1 MDSPLLGASGGLTA
15 WLRRM
20 PAARAAYDVATAAV
34 RGFVFSEA
42 ARERATQAPADV
54 WQRVLDLE
62 GCAAWLDRARQ
73 RSPTLTATLGSATAL
88 VRSEGARALRN
99 AVAMV
104 QQLAELVPVAAAIGA
119 RVLVLKGS
127 ARLLAG
133 ESAGGR
139 TMADIDLLV
148 ADDGGGGGA
157 DALHAA
163 LQSELGYQPDEPGTP
178 ARHLPSLMRADSLPI
193 EIHGRLT
200 DAGSALDGIIWE
212 GPRSVPLGAGTIEIP
227 SATAVL
233 LHTLEHAVVVH
244 RAGRYRLR
252 DVLDVAAAWTE
263 EVDAVAVGRFA
274 DGHPERRAARTLL
287 RAASRTAVS
296 GSVSRPVDGR
306 AERQAWQRIR
316 RVGRARLLAPPQ
328 PGVPAGSD
336 PRVLVLSQL
345 AEGAPGP
352 VWRLIAHGAAAPRRA
367 VQLVAGE
374 WLPVEADRAQAA
386 ARGASAAPRSGGGAR
401 P

>member
-20 PAARAAYDVATAAV
+20 PAARAAYDVTTAAV
-34 RGFVFSEA
+34 RGSVFSEA
-42 ARERATQAPADV
+42 VRERATQAPADV

-73 RSPTLTATLGSATAL
+73 RSPMVASTLGSATPL

-104 QQLAELVPVAAAIGA
+104 QQLAELVPVAAAVGA

-133 ESAGGR
+133 EAAGGR

-148 ADDGGGGGA
+148 ADDRGGEA

-163 LQSELGYQPDEPGTP
+163 LQSQLGYQPDEPGTP
-178 ARHLPSLMRADSLPI
+178 ARHLPSLIRADSLPI
-193 EIHGRLT
+193 EIHRRLT
-200 DAGSALDGIIWE
+200 DSGSALDGIIWDDA
-212 GPRSVPLGAGTIEIP
+212 RSVRLGAGTIEIP
-227 SATAVL
+227 NATAVL

-252 DVLDVAAAWTE
+252 DVLDIAAAWTE
-263 EVDAVAVGRFA
+263 EVDAGAVSRFT
-274 DGHPERRAARTLL
+274 DGHPDRRAARTLL
-287 RAASRTAVS
+287 AAASRTA
-296 GSVSRPVDGR
+296 G
-306 AERQAWQRIR
+306 
-316 RVGRARLLAPPQ
+316 
-328 PGVPAGSD
+328 PG
-336 PRVLVLSQL
+336 
-345 AEGAPGP
+345 
-352 VWRLIAHGAAAPRRA
+352 
-367 VQLVAGE
+367 
-374 WLPVEADRAQAA
+374 
-386 ARGASAAPRSGGGAR
+386 
-401 P
+401 